1 MQASMPQAEMHD
13 LIIEL
18 RSLTQGTGTFRFD
31 FDHLA
36 ELVGREADQIIAAR
50 QEALAA

>member
-1 MQASMPQAEMHD
+1 MPRAEMHD

-18 RSLTQGTGTFRFD
+18 RSLSQGVGTYRFE

-36 ELVGREADQIIAAR
+36 ELSGREADQIIAAR